1 MNPLLSALYLP
12 NALLASLSMG
22 LGPVSV
28 PDTGIPST
36 TPDLLF
42 ASPTRLD
49 HVGRIVVPVM
59 IDGKGPFRFIVDTGA
74 SSSTISP
81 QAALALGL
89 DPAVQST
96 MVVNGIT
103 GTQEVPSIGITRLV
117 AGDLVIQDIRLP
129 VIWAPLMAGA
139 DGILGVAGFRKEIV
153 YVDFQRNR
161 VVISRSMPASDRVG
175 YEKVPAKV
183 LGDGLMAVDGRI
195 NGIPVRAIIDTGSER
210 SLGNTALQAALENQK
225 HGEKTKTTDVY
236 GATTDIVA
244 GEVQKVPTITL
255 GPVNIA
261 DVTVVFGD
269 FHIFDVWGMTDRPA
283 VIIGMDV
290 LGTATSLG
298 IDFKR
303 AEVYF
308 GAVERSRDPNFGWE
322 SIATHQ
328 PGAPPAR

>member
-1 MNPLLSALYLP
+1 MNPLMSALFLP

-49 HVGRIVVPVM
+49 HVGRIVVPVT

-81 QAALALGL
+81 QAAITLGL
-89 DPAVQST
+89 DPAQQST

-103 GTQEVPSIGITRLV
+103 GTQEVPSVAIGRLV
-117 AGDLVIQDIRLP
+117 AGDIVIEDTRLP

-153 YVDFQRNR
+153 FVDFQRNR
-161 VVISRSMPASDRVG
+161 VVISRSVPASDRVG
-175 YEKVPAKV
+175 FEKVPAKV
-183 LGDGLMAVDGRI
+183 LGDGLMAVEGRI
-195 NGIPVRAIIDTGSER
+195 NGISVRAIIDTGSER
-210 SLGNTALQAALENQK
+210 SLGNIALREALEGQHNGMK
-225 HGEKTKTTDVY
+225 SKFTDVY
-236 GATTDIVA
+236 GATTDIAA
-244 GEVQKVPTITL
+244 GEIRRVPTITL
-255 GPVNIA
+255 GPVNISEA
-261 DVTVVFGD
+261 TVVFGD
-269 FHIFDVWGMTDRPA
+269 FHIFDVWGMNDRPA

-303 AEVYF
+303 SEVYF
-308 GAVERSRDPNFGWE
+308 GAVERSRDPSFGWE
-322 SIATHQ
+322 SLATHQ